1 MTVEEVFYKLSNI
14 YGDEFGWQMVPPTN
28 SFVFEL
34 KRELGQEHF
43 LCGQQIWAIAKCER
57 NDDVLYVAGT
67 DDGTDIYYIFHLTYS
82 EHNAAGFPKSKKF
95 LGIEALREYLEQTTR
110 VDTI

>member
-1 MTVEEVFYKLSNI
+1 M
-14 YGDEFGWQMVPPTN
+14 PPTN
-28 SFVFEL
+28 SFVSEL
-34 KRELGQEHF
+34 KRELGQGHY
-43 LCGQQIWAIAKCER
+43 LYDQQMWVIAKCEK

-82 EHNAAGFPKSKKF
+82 EHNVAGFPKSPKF